1 MKKIVKVSVAVS
13 AVLMA
18 LASGCVCGNT
28 SSPAHVRGKITQCGE
43 LAGLHPRF
51 EKAFAFMRRPDLAKL
66 PCGRYEI
73 DGTNC
78 WAMIMDSK
86 LKPFAEEN
94 TYEVHREFID
104 IQAPI
109 SGNETMGVMTSG
121 PERLAGFNVEKDYVL
136 FKGKG
141 EPWVLAPGDFAV
153 FFPETGAHAPC
164 LSSDGA
170 TGVRKLVIKVRK

>member
-1 MKKIVKVSVAVS
+1 MNRIVKVSVAVS

-43 LAGLHPRF
+43 LADLHPRF
-51 EKAFAFMRRPDLAKL
+51 EKAFAFMRRTDLAKL

-78 WAMIMDSK
+78 WAMIMDAK
-86 LKPFAEEN
+86 LKPYAEES

-109 SGNETMGVMTSG
+109 SGNETIGVMTSG
-121 PERLAGFNVEKDYVL
+121 PDKLAGFDVEKDYVL
-136 FKGKG
+136 FMAKGQ
-141 EPWVLAPGDFAV
+141 PWNLTPEDFAV
-153 FFPETGAHAPC
+153 FFPEKGAHAPG
-164 LSSDGA
+164 LSRDGA
-170 TGVRKLVIKVRK
+170 GTVRKLVIKVRK